1 MKKPHLPD
9 VLHFGWA
16 CPLCHWQGEVSIET
30 HFGNDRGRHLR
41 LGDCLFNCHKKA
53 EPRHLYFL
61 EKFSCSGCA
70 VEDESFFF
78 LAEVHCIGN
87 RWVAVQ
93 AYPAHELVP
102 AEPRV

>member
-1 MKKPHLPD
+1 
-9 VLHFGWA
+9 
-16 CPLCHWQGEVSIET
+16 
-30 HFGNDRGRHLR
+30 
-41 LGDCLFNCHKKA
+41 
-53 EPRHLYFL
+53 
-61 EKFSCSGCA
+61 

-87 RWVAVQ
+87 LWVAVQ